1 MRVVVTGG
9 GGILGTALARTRP
22 AHVELTSSKHAD
34 LDVTDRAAVD
44 ATIRKLAPAWVIH
57 AAAMTDVDG
66 CEKEPERA
74 LAINGGGT
82 ANVVAAAE
90 AAGASTI
97 VVSSD
102 YVFDGSKPEPYV
114 EDDRPNPISAYG
126 RSKLAAEA
134 AAHAEG
140 RRVHVVRSQWIF
152 GAGGRNFV
160 DTILKAAREKPQLK
174 VVDDQRGCPTW
185 SVHLA
190 QGLWRLIEAAPRF
203 DTWHMA
209 ARGSATW
216 FEFARAI
223 VGGAGLA
230 TPVLPCTTAEYPRP
244 ARRPA
249 HSVLR
254 NRLLER
260 TLGDFMPPWQEGLRG
275 YLAELRGEG
284 GGGR

>member
-1 MRVVVTGG
+1 VRVAVTGG

-22 AHVELTSSKHAD
+22 ARVELTSLRHAE
-34 LDVTDRAAVD
+34 LDVTDRERTFSTFAQL
-44 ATIRKLAPAWVIH
+44 RPAWVIH
-57 AAAMTDVDG
+57 AAAMTDVDR
-66 CEKEPERA
+66 CESEPERA

-90 AAGASTI
+90 EAGARTI
-97 VVSSD
+97 VLSSD
-102 YVFDGSKPEPYV
+102 YVFDGTKREPYV
-114 EDDRPNPISAYG
+114 EDDPPNPISAYG
-126 RSKLAAEA
+126 RSKLAAEEA
-134 AAHAEG
+134 ARAG
-140 RRVHVVRSQWIF
+140 KRVHVVRSQWIF

-190 QGLWRLIEAAPRF
+190 QGLWQLIEKGPGY

-223 VGGAGLA
+223 VAGAGLS
-230 TPVLPCTTAEYPRP
+230 TPVVPCTTAEYPRP

-249 HSVLR
+249 RSVLR
-254 NRLLER
+254 NERLEL
-260 TLGDFMPPWQEGLRG
+260 TLGDFMPAWEEGLRG
-275 YLAELRGEG
+275 YLAELRGRDG
-284 GGGR
+284 GGA